1 MPWNNNAVPRPRA
14 SSQRA
19 QRQSTFNVEGT
30 KRDVVVIGAS
40 AGGVMALSELF
51 AALPERLPATIGVVL
66 HRATTPGQLAQVLQ
80 RRSMLPVVEPKGT
93 MPSKPGLIY
102 LAPSDH
108 HLLFDRRGVIIQRGP
123 KEHSSRPA
131 IDPLFRSASVAYG
144 KRVVGMLLTGA
155 GEDGVSG
162 LIAISEASGIT
173 LAQDPE
179 DAYMPYMPINALRFD
194 HVDGVF
200 PLKEMASV
208 IVALARGQAIPA
220 LREPSSE
227 K

>member
-1 MPWNNNAVPRPRA
+1 
-14 SSQRA
+14 
-19 QRQSTFNVEGT
+19 
-30 KRDVVVIGAS
+30 
-40 AGGVMALSELF
+40 
-51 AALPERLPATIGVVL
+51 
-66 HRATTPGQLAQVLQ
+66 
-80 RRSMLPVVEPKGT
+80 
-93 MPSKPGLIY
+93 
-102 LAPSDH
+102 
-108 HLLFDRRGVIIQRGP
+108 
-123 KEHSSRPA
+123 
-131 IDPLFRSASVAYG
+131 
-144 KRVVGMLLTGA
+144 MLLTGA